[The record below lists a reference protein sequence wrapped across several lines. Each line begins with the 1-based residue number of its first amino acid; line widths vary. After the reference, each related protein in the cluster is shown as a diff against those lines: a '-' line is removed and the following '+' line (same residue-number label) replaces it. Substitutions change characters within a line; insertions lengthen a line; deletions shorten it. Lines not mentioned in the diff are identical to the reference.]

1 MHQPELSIIVPMR
14 NEASRLPVLLEQL
27 SALQK
32 DPDVEV
38 LLVDGGSTD
47 ASVQLAQTAGLEVL
61 PSDPSRARQMNAGAA
76 YSQGELLLFLHADS
90 HLPNDLP
97 ELLLAPMARSKRCW
111 GRFDVTI
118 VGRSKLLPVIA
129 LFMNWRSRLT
139 GIATGDQ
146 GIFIRRPVFERLGGF
161 PEQPLMEDIEISRR
175 LLKHSRPL
183 CLGARLTTSGQR
195 WDERGALRTIWLM
208 WQLRWAYW
216 RGASPTQ
223 LSERYL

>member
-1 MHQPELSIIVPMR
+1 MYQPELSIIVPMR
-14 NEASRLPVLLEQL
+14 NEASRLPALLEQL

-32 DPDVEV
+32 DPDLEV

-47 ASVQLAQTAGLEVL
+47 ASVQLAQAAGLEVL
-61 PSDPSRARQMNAGAA
+61 ICEPGRARQMNAGAA

-90 HLPNDLP
+90 HFPADFP
-97 ELLLAPMARSKRCW
+97 ERLLASMARSKCCW

-118 VGRSKLLPVIA
+118 VGRSKFLPVIA
-129 LFMNWRSRLT
+129 FFMNWRSRLT

-146 GIFIRRPVFERLGGF
+146 GIFVRRTVFERLGGF
-161 PEQPLMEDIEISRR
+161 PNQTLMEDIEISRR
-175 LLKHSRPL
+175 LLKHTRPL
-183 CLGARLTTSGQR
+183 CLRGRLSTSGRR

-216 RGASPTQ
+216 RGVSPTQ